1 MDIYP
6 NQIALDYL
14 TEGFSPIPVGY
25 RSKEPKIKG
34 WPQLRISANN
44 IGDYFNGEPTNIGV
58 LTGTPSGG
66 LVDVDIDSPDALKF
80 APHFLPQTNCIFGRL
95 SNPQSHWLYRV
106 DDLGSCERFVG
117 DTTVIELR
125 GQKHYT
131 LFPGSIHPGG
141 ERIEFAYPKDHTPS
155 VSSWIELTKSAT
167 KIAIATELRKRWAPG
182 IRHQLT
188 LSVSALL
195 ARQNWIVGDVVH
207 LIKAV
212 ATEAGDDEL
221 SDRIN
226 CVQTTFQRYAR
237 NEAISG
243 DERLD
248 ALLGQS
254 SAESIRHWSLVKS
267 RQVVPVNDSLH
278 HVADLSTD
286 ATAADSFAEAF
297 KGEIIFCNGHWY
309 RQRNQVFEPTSDVI
323 VQGLAKQF
331 FQNEV
336 EKSSSGPLALSHF
349 RSCLNRTR
357 INAAVELSR
366 AHFNVPTDE
375 IDSKPDL
382 VGCSD
387 GHVLNLGTDGQHSTP
402 AGIITKK
409 LGASQNPGASCPT
422 WMNFLSRIFNNDQG
436 TMDFVRRAVGYSL
449 TGSVAEQCM
458 FILIG
463 TGANG
468 KSTFLRTLHHLF
480 GDYAGSV
487 PIQTLMT
494 QKNGSQQTNDLAYL
508 LGKRFVTASEGER
521 DQRLAEAKIKMMTGG
536 DRISCRFMYADFF
549 EFDPQFKLWL
559 ATNNLPSISGT
570 DDAIWRRIRVIHFPI
585 TIPPDEQDKT
595 LLDQLLEELAG
606 ILTWALEG
614 LKEWRQQGLN
624 PPPSVVHSTKRYRED
639 NDSVGQWIEA
649 ACMLEPGVRTAVK
662 DLHEAYKTWCGNSG
676 LDPLTNACFGK
687 ELSRLGFEIVRLR
700 SGNARRGIALKQE

>member
-1 MDIYP
+1 VK
-6 NQIALDYL
+6 
-14 TEGFSPIPVGY
+14 F
-25 RSKEPKIKG
+25 RSKEPRIKE
-34 WPQLRISANN
+34 WPQLAISANN
-44 IGDYFNGEPTNIGV
+44 IGAYFTCNPTNIGV

-66 LVDVDIDSPDALKF
+66 LVDIDIDSPDALKF

-106 DDLGSCERFVG
+106 DDLGSYESFLG
-117 DTTVIELR
+117 DTMLIEVR

-131 LFPGSIHPGG
+131 LFPGSIHPSG
-141 ERIEFAYPKDHTPS
+141 ERIEFEYPNDHTPS
-155 VSSWIELTKSAT
+155 VSSWIELKRAAT

-212 ATEAGDDEL
+212 ATEVGDDEL
-221 SDRIN
+221 PDRIN

-243 DERLD
+243 DESLD

-254 SAESIRHWSLVKS
+254 SAESLRQWCSAKGN
-267 RQVVPVNDSLH
+267 RQVIPVTGSLH
-278 HVADLSTD
+278 HVAYLSTD
-286 ATAADSFAEAF
+286 ASAADVFAEAF
-297 KGEIIFCNGHWY
+297 KGEMIFCNGHWY
-309 RQRNQVFEPTSDVI
+309 RRHNQVFEPTSDVI
-323 VQGLAKQF
+323 VQGLAKQL

-336 EKSSSGPLALSHF
+336 VTNNFGPFQVSPF
-349 RSCLNRTR
+349 KSCLNRTR

-366 AHFNVPTDE
+366 ARFNVAGDA
-375 IDSKPDL
+375 IDSATDF

-387 GHVLNLGTDGQHSTP
+387 GHVLNLGTDGQHSTH

-409 LGASQNPGASCPT
+409 LGASVNPRASCPV
-422 WMNFLSRIFNNDQG
+422 WMNFISGIFNNDQA

-536 DRISCRFMYADFF
+536 DRIPCRFMYADFF

-585 TIPPDEQDKT
+585 TIPPEEQDKT
-595 LLDQLLEELAG
+595 LLGQLLKELPG
-606 ILTWALEG
+606 ILNWALEG
-614 LKEWRQQGLN
+614 LEEWRQQGLN
-624 PPPSVVHSTKRYRED
+624 PPPSVIHSTKRYRED

-649 ACMLEPGVRTAVK
+649 ACALEPSARTAMK
-662 DLHEAYKTWCGNSG
+662 DLHEAYKNWCGNSG